1 MSTLTKA
8 ELFQMVNHMADVII
22 ENEVPFCELDAVA
35 GDGDFGMSIAK
46 GFKMLKAQ
54 WETLNRESIGEFL
67 ADCSMIISENCGG
80 ASGPIWGAGFKGASK
95 ATTGLQ
101 SLTKAEFASMLE
113 SAAELIQKRGKA
125 NRGDKTLLDA
135 LLPCVDALNAHKS
148 DDNSFKAFLQAGAF
162 AATEGAEA
170 TKHMIASRGRAS
182 YVGERSL
189 EFPDAG
195 AMALSIIFTAVSGQ
209 VLD

>member
-1 MSTLTKA
+1 MSVLSKT
-8 ELFQMVNHMADVII
+8 EFFQMIKNMADVII

-46 GFKMLKAQ
+46 GFKVLLKE
-54 WETLNRESIGEFL
+54 WETLNQESIGDFL
-67 ADCSMIISENCGG
+67 ADCSAVISEHCGG

-95 ATTGLQ
+95 ATTGMQ
-101 SLTKAEFASMLE
+101 SLDPSEFTAMME

-135 LLPCVDALNAHKS
+135 LFPCIDALNAHKS
-148 DDNSFKAFLQAGAF
+148 EESSFKTFLLFGAMAAG
-162 AATEGAEA
+162 EGAEE
-170 TKHMIASRGRAS
+170 TKKMVASRGRAS

-195 AMALSIIFTAVSGQ
+195 AMALSVIFLTVSNQ
-209 VLD
+209 VSV